1 MNNKIKLTLALLLTA
16 VVGCSPCLANSFGIT
31 VSKEVREG
39 MEQLVFDSVAENV
52 RYVLGSYKYTK
63 VNGVWSTAHEP
74 ASPGLGYGDIHRKFD
89 AMALFFRPEAEN
101 ARFLIVTGMPWTGT
115 GAANLGYG
123 NRMFGPGDL
132 KIDVGSDTYGVGLR
146 LGGLF
151 WGTVDPGPS
160 QPWFQIHK
168 AEGGTDAINARD
180 AGTIGSIEK
189 NPQWD
194 HVDNHTLP
202 PYSENAYAFF
212 RAGSGTRMPGN
223 AQVSFW
229 DTGVTLQGFAVYA
242 YEVAVPWS
250 SLEMQPNRFAFR
262 ASWRP
267 DCGNDLIL
275 GSFENTCELP
285 APPIPEASALW
296 LAPLGLTVVG
306 RLRKR
311 LGAG

>member
-1 MNNKIKLTLALLLTA
+1 MDKHMKSIFALLVTA
-16 VVGCSPCLANSFGIT
+16 ILGLSPCFANSFGIT
-31 VSKEVREG
+31 ISKDIREG
-39 MEQLVFDSVAENV
+39 MEQLAFDNVADNIQ
-52 RYVLGSYKYTK
+52 YVLGSYKYTK
-63 VNGVWSTAHEP
+63 VNGIWSSAHEP

-89 AMALFFRPEAEN
+89 AMALFFKPETEL

-115 GAANLGYG
+115 TASNLGYG

-132 KIDVGSDTYGVGLR
+132 KIDVGSVNYGVGLR

-151 WGTVDPGPS
+151 WGDVDPGPS
-160 QPWFQIHK
+160 QPWFQVHK
-168 AEGGTDAINARD
+168 AEGGTDIISARD
-180 AGTIGSIEK
+180 AGTIGTIEK

-194 HVDNHTLP
+194 RVDNHVLP
-202 PYSENAYAFF
+202 AYSENAYAFF
-212 RAGSGTRMPGN
+212 RAGSGTRMPGT

-229 DTGVTLQGFAVYA
+229 NTGVTLQGFPVYA

-250 SLEMQPNRFAFR
+250 SLEIQPNNQLSFR

-275 GSFENTCELP
+275 GTFESTSGMP

-296 LAPLGLTVVG
+296 LAPLGFTLIG
-306 RLRKR
+306 RLRKK
-311 LGAG
+311 